1 MPKKFRILY
10 SEKIATFNKPKK
22 NDFLHHIK
30 NWIHNTP
37 NEKFIWGTCAGLIL
51 LSDEIGMAIFK
62 FQISPLDA
70 DDLKVKAFPN
80 LLLSHQRGQES
91 KQNKVL
97 DIL

>member
-1 MPKKFRILY
+1 MLKTY
-10 SEKIATFNKPKK
+10 AGKIATFDKPKK

-70 DDLKVKAFPN
+70 DHLKV
-80 LLLSHQRGQES
+80 S
-91 KQNKVL
+91 
-97 DIL
+97 